1 MQTAAISKE
10 SDENITVNNIDN
22 HIITVPSIYTK
33 FEKTI
38 DNSNFK
44 SLLLKV
50 AQIHE

>member
-1 MQTAAISKE
+1 MQTDTISKE
-10 SDENITVNNIDN
+10 PDENITVDN
-22 HIITVPSIYTK
+22 HIVKDPSIYTK